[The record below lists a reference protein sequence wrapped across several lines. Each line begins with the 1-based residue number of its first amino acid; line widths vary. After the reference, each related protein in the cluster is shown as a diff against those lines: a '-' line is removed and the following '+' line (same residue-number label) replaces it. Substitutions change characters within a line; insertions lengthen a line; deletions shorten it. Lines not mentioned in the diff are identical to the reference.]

1 MSRILRDLRIIVQ
14 SERLIAQRQF
24 AVVRT
29 RSGLLALAG
38 GAASIG
44 VVMLNVAAFYALR
57 DPLGGAMS
65 ALAVAAAD
73 FVLAGLLVAVAVRI
87 NADRETESATQVR
100 DMAIADLERE
110 VQLATRDLELAR
122 AQLGAFARDPGGM
135 VLGKVFE
142 VVMGLLSRKGD

>member
-1 MSRILRDLRIIVQ
+1 MQ

-38 GAASIG
+38 GAAAIG

-57 DPLGGAMS
+57 EPLGGAMA
-65 ALAVAAAD
+65 ALSVAAAD
-73 FVLAGLLVAVAVRI
+73 FVLAGLLVAIAVRI

-110 VQLATRDLELAR
+110 VQIATRDLELTR

-142 VVMGLLSRKGD
+142 VVLGLLSRKRD

>member
-14 SERLIAQRQF
+14 AERLIAQRQF

-38 GAASIG
+38 GAAAIG
-44 VVMLNVAAFYALR
+44 VVMLNVGAFYALR
-57 DPLGGAMS
+57 EPLGGAMA
-65 ALAVAAAD
+65 ALAVAAVD
-73 FVLAGLLVAVAVRI
+73 FLLAGLLVAIALRI

-110 VQLATRDLELAR
+110 VQIATRDLELAR
-122 AQLGAFARDPGGM
+122 TQLGAFARDPGGM
-135 VLGKVFE
+135 VLGKVVE
-142 VVMGLLSRKGD
+142 LIMGLLARKGG

>member
-1 MSRILRDLRIIVQ
+1 MSRIMRDLRIIVQ

-57 DPLGGAMS
+57 EPLGGAMA
-65 ALAVAAAD
+65 ALSVAAAD
-73 FVLAGLLVAVAVRI
+73 FVLAGLLVAIAVRI

-110 VQLATRDLELAR
+110 VQIATRDLKLAR